1 MILSLKICCMKKITR
16 CQKRSFQVVLL
27 DLTVIS
33 CNILTFYW
41 FGGDRIENLTS

>member
-1 MILSLKICCMKKITR
+1 MKKITR

-33 CNILTFYW
+33 CNILTIP
-41 FGGDRIENLTS
+41 GLKGIGLKI

>member
-1 MILSLKICCMKKITR
+1 MKKITR

-33 CNILTFYW
+33 CNILTIT
-41 FGGDRIENLTS
+41 GLKGIGLKI